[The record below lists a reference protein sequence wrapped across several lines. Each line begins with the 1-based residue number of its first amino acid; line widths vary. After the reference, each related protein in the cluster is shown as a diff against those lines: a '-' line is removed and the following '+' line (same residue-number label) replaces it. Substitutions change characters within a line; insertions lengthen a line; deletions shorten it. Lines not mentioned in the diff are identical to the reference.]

1 MNYSKNYSI
10 HCKKVHK
17 VNLFLT
23 YCLTLLIVIPLVY
36 LHGLNNS
43 TLYIISG
50 VVVVGFATLNY
61 FIPIPDKVK
70 GLLFALLP
78 LTVIFALFFL
88 NNFTLNKHYM
98 LFFTIIMIALYF
110 DKLLILIY
118 SAVITLYIIILYL
131 YVPANFLGTDYNIH
145 LMIIIYSVICGGL
158 AAFYFLTDVGTK
170 LILQSNIKEQEAQKL
185 VQQLTD
191 LLQTIEQSAIKLND
205 STEKV
210 KFNMDNIRKKS
221 QSILDAVEQMAAAI
235 NNEAQ
240 NITQINNSV
249 HVSLQNME
257 KAAAVS
263 QDIAAISHK
272 MNLDIQKNWN
282 KVNQVTVFMNTLND
296 AVQTATST
304 VDELQENLQMVNS
317 LLQGIENIA
326 SQTNLLALNA
336 AIEAAQAGEHGK
348 GFAVVADEVR
358 KLAVQSREI
367 ASQITK
373 VTNQIFEKSKTA
385 QEKSH
390 EGKKA
395 VEEGHF
401 VLQEITK
408 SFNSMKESFDMTTL
422 QLKNNMDTFLEITN
436 EFHKLSEQ
444 IESAAAITEENTA
457 ATQEIVSTLSNEY
470 EFIDMISQST
480 MQLKKLSQELLD
492 VCQKQGSDL
501 MKT

>member
-1 MNYSKNYSI
+1 M
-10 HCKKVHK
+10 
-17 VNLFLT
+17 
-23 YCLTLLIVIPLVY
+23 PL
-36 LHGLNNS
+36 
-43 TLYIISG
+43 
-50 VVVVGFATLNY
+50 AQ
-61 FIPIPDKVK
+61 
-70 GLLFALLP
+70 AE
-78 LTVIFALFFL
+78 
-88 NNFTLNKHYM
+88 
-98 LFFTIIMIALYF
+98 
-110 DKLLILIY
+110 
-118 SAVITLYIIILYL
+118 SA
-131 YVPANFLGTDYNIH
+131 
-145 LMIIIYSVICGGL
+145 
-158 AAFYFLTDVGTK
+158 
-170 LILQSNIKEQEAQKL
+170 Q
-185 VQQLTD
+185 
-191 LLQTIEQSAIKLND
+191 
-205 STEKV
+205 
-210 KFNMDNIRKKS
+210 
-221 QSILDAVEQMAAAI
+221 AAI

-336 AIEAAQAGEHGK
+336 AIEAAQAGEHGR

-444 IESAAAITEENTA
+444 IESTAAITEENTA

-480 MQLKKLSQELLD
+480 MQLKKLSQGLLD

>member
-1 MNYSKNYSI
+1 
-10 HCKKVHK
+10 
-17 VNLFLT
+17 
-23 YCLTLLIVIPLVY
+23 
-36 LHGLNNS
+36 
-43 TLYIISG
+43 
-50 VVVVGFATLNY
+50 VVVGFATLNY

-336 AIEAAQAGEHGK
+336 AIEAAQAGEHGR